1 MGLLIAGVS
10 FFLLNNK
17 YVEPVPMKDI
27 VITARDIPM
36 YEIIR
41 SQDLKTI
48 QVPVATN
55 TEGFFITATD
65 IIGKIPKIP
74 LAAND
79 LIHESAL
86 LNKKEIDDVSFVTIN
101 TTYTK
106 TGGAKPGDIVDVY
119 KVNLEKGDW
128 VENNQATLVAE
139 NVVVVSLTTAN
150 GKSIDKGTRMP
161 LGGSEKIEAIKLG
174 VKPDSIESLVPASVT
189 VENGYVLVVKNSIK
203 IDRIEK
209 DKQIEDILEKET
221 IEGGEAEDAKNLQEK
236 ETGADSKPADTG
248 KN

>member
-1 MGLLIAGVS
+1 
-10 FFLLNNK
+10 
-17 YVEPVPMKDI
+17 MKDI
-27 VITARDIPM
+27 VITGRDIPM

-48 QVPVATN
+48 QVPATTN
-55 TEGFFITATD
+55 TEGFFISATN
-65 IIGKIPKIP
+65 IIGKIAKIP

-79 LIHESAL
+79 LIHKSAL
-86 LNKKEIDDVSFVTIN
+86 LNKKEIDDVSFITIN
-101 TTYTK
+101 TVYAK

-128 VENNQATLVAE
+128 VEGNQASLVAE

-150 GKSIDKGTRMP
+150 GKSLSEGTRIP

-209 DKQIEDILEKET
+209 DQQIEDILKKET

-236 ETGADSKPADTG
+236 ENGTGDKPANTTG